1 MTSNEGTNVMHRKA
15 LPLAITALLTQAAL
29 AQDPQPIEEMV
40 ITTVRMSEPLVV
52 TTDPRQPRQPLP
64 AHDGADFLK
73 TIPGFSVIRKGG
85 ADGDPVFRGMAGSR
99 LSLLVDGETV
109 LGGCGHRMDPP
120 TAYIFPEAFDSV
132 EIIKGPQSVQYGP
145 GNAAGV
151 VRFERNRER
160 PTEAGWSAHLSGLAA
175 SFGRHDEVLD
185 VRYSTTEFS
194 LRGTGTNAQQKD
206 YRDGD
211 GNRVHSQYHRWS
223 GQLSA
228 AWTPSDDIYIEVSG
242 GVSDGEAAY
251 ADRGMDGSLFEREH
265 FGVKAEFRNVTDLIS
280 AVDAQLYY
288 QYVDHVM
295 DNYSLRSVSG
305 NQRAMNPDRETR
317 GGRLAVTLEPNVAMN
332 WTVGIDRQ
340 ENYHTNRGSMN
351 QAMMPYQNMERL
363 KDAEFAQ
370 TGAFTELRWD
380 VSDAGTVIT
389 GLRADH
395 WKVHDLRETIALTM
409 INQVPNPTAGNR
421 RSETLTS
428 AFARYE
434 VQPEWLP
441 GMLYVGI
448 GHNDRFPDYWE
459 IATRESMDEL
469 SVFNTIESE
478 KVTQI
483 DTGVIYNVGPLHG
496 SVSLFYNE
504 IADFILIDATVMKPQ
519 VSGGMPGGMDI
530 GMTQM
535 RPATVARNIDARSWG
550 AEADFTYA
558 ISDNWR
564 TELTLASVRGR
575 NKTDAA
581 ALPQLPPLEATVG
594 INYDN
599 QTWSA
604 GAFTR
609 LARAQKHFDAGR
621 GNIAGQDIGATT
633 GFGVLSLNAGWRPGN
648 NWLVT
653 AGIDNVLDRSYAEHI
668 SRAGDAVAGYRQ
680 TTRVNEPGR
689 TLWMKAQFTF

>member
-1 MTSNEGTNVMHRKA
+1 MHRKA
-15 LPLAITALLTQAAL
+15 LPLAIAALLTQTAFAG
-29 AQDPQPIEEMV
+29 DSQPIDEMV
-40 ITTVRMSEPLVV
+40 VTTVRMSEPLVV
-52 TTDPRQPRQPLP
+52 NTDPRQPRQPLP

-132 EIIKGPQSVQYGP
+132 EIIKGPQSVQHGP

-160 PTEAGWSAHLSGLAA
+160 PTESGWSAHMSGLGA
-175 SFGRHDEVLD
+175 SFGRHDGVVD
-185 VRYSTTEFS
+185 ISYSNPGFT
-194 LRGTGTNAQQKD
+194 LRGTGTNAQQSD

-228 AWTPSDDIYIEVSG
+228 AWTPSDDIYLEVSG

-251 ADRGMDGSLFEREH
+251 ADRGMDGSLFKREH
-265 FGVKAEFRNVTDLIS
+265 VGFKAEVRNITDLIS
-280 AVDAQLYY
+280 GFDAQLYY

-317 GGRLAVTLEPNVAMN
+317 GGRLAVTLQPHQAMN
-332 WTVGIDRQ
+332 WTLGVDRQ

-351 QAMMPYQNMERL
+351 QAMMPYQDMARVR
-363 KDAEFAQ
+363 DAEFEQ

-380 VSDAGTVIT
+380 LTDTGTLVT
-389 GLRADH
+389 GIRADY
-395 WKVHDLRETIALTM
+395 WKARDLRETIALTM
-409 INQVPNPTAGNR
+409 MNQVPNPTVGAS

-434 VQPEWLP
+434 MQPEWLP
-441 GMLYVGI
+441 GTLYVGI

-459 IATRESMDEL
+459 IATRESMDSL
-469 SVFNTIESE
+469 SVFNTLESE
-478 KVTQI
+478 KVTQM
-483 DTGVIYNVGPLHG
+483 DTGVVYNIGRIHG
-496 SVSLFYNE
+496 SVSLFYNQ
-504 IADFILIDATVMKPQ
+504 IDDFILIDSTVMKPQ
-519 VSGGMPGGMDI
+519 ISTGMMTMDTGMV
-530 GMTQM
+530 QM
-535 RPATVARNIDARSWG
+535 RQATVARNIDARSWG

-564 TELTLASVRGR
+564 TELTLASVRGHNR
-575 NKTDAA
+575 TDST
-581 ALPQLPPLEATVG
+581 ALAQLPPLEATVG
-594 INYDN
+594 VNYDN
-599 QTWSA
+599 QAWSA

-609 LARAQKHFDAGR
+609 LVRAQKYFDAGR
-621 GNIAGQDIGATT
+621 GNIAGQDIGATS
-633 GFGVLSLNAGWRPGN
+633 GFGVLSLNAGWRPSS

-668 SRAGDAVAGYRQ
+668 SRAGTAVAGYEQ